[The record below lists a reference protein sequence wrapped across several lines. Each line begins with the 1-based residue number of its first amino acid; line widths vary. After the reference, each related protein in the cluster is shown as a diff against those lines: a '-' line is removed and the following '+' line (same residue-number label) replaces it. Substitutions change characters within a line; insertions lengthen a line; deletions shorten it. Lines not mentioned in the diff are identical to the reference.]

1 MISSVTV
8 EVQHQKQRDI
18 SQDSADIE
26 KNLKVLHTIEQVA
39 LLSTNTQQCFLL
51 VQQFYFVS
59 YLPFQSFK
67 VYLSF
72 FHPLF
77 RVKIEQSHLD

>member
-26 KNLKVLHTIEQVA
+26 KSESTSHYRTSGIALHKYTAMLPAGPAVVLCS
-39 LLSTNTQQCFLL
+39 LS
-51 VQQFYFVS
+51 
-59 YLPFQSFK
+59 SFS
-67 VYLSF
+67 VF
-72 FHPLF
+72 
-77 RVKIEQSHLD
+77 

>member
-26 KNLKVLHTIEQVA
+26 KSESTSHYRTSGIALHKYTA
-39 LLSTNTQQCFLL
+39 MLLAQQLCF
-51 VQQFYFVS
+51 VP

-77 RVKIEQSHLD
+77 RVKIE